1 MRRKRETGFSLL
13 EMVVV
18 LSIILIVSSI
28 SVMSVWT
35 AIRNAR
41 VGTAYQ
47 TTVMQMRRA
56 RQAAVDDRR
65 VHVITFTAPGGI
77 RIERIEQDGVTRTML
92 DQRNLPEDIQFRV
105 EPGIPT
111 DPLLTPDQF
120 GVGGVA
126 IDFNNANEIY
136 FQPDGSALDAA
147 GRLNNGVIYFA
158 RPGELESAR
167 AVTIFGSTGRV
178 KGWRLTEAAPGDWRW
193 R

>member
-1 MRRKRETGFSLL
+1 MRRKTETGFSLL
-13 EMVVV
+13 ETVVV
-18 LSIILIVSSI
+18 VSIILIVGSI

-41 VGTAYQ
+41 VDTAYQ
-47 TTVMQMRRA
+47 ATVMQLRRA

-65 VHVITFTAPGGI
+65 VHVITFTAPGVI
-77 RIERIEQDGVTRTML
+77 RIERIEQDGVTRTLL
-92 DQRNLPEDIQFRV
+92 DQRNLPEDIRFV
-105 EPGIPT
+105 AEPGIPT

-126 IDFNNANEIY
+126 IDFNNSNEVF
-136 FQPDGSALDAA
+136 FQPDGSALDAG
-147 GRLNNGVIYFA
+147 GRINNGVIYLA

-167 AVTIFGSTGRV
+167 AVTLFGATGRI
-178 KGWRLTEAAPGDWRW
+178 KGWRVTEAAPGDWRW